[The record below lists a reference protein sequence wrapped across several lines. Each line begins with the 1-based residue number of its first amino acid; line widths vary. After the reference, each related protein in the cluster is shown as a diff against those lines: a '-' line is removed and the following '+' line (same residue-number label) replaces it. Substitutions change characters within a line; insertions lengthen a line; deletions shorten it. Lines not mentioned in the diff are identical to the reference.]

1 MSFTADIKRELVK
14 TIPERREAR
23 LALLQAVLKTC
34 GERSEDG
41 FSFVSENEDIVA
53 YVIGIAES
61 CFGEQMT
68 LTQAV
73 RDPKHGR
80 DKFKFSLTGKRAAES
95 ADEIL
100 NQEIASEE
108 NSLAFL
114 KGTFL
119 GGGSCILPR
128 GENRTGYHLEFVF
141 SEKQDAELFIEAAN
155 TFQLVG
161 GTVERGD
168 KYVIYC
174 KSREAIGDFLSV
186 LGAKSCLKTLER
198 TAAARD
204 RNNNRNRLENCM
216 AGNVD
221 RSLTVSARQVRT
233 LRLMQESGKL
243 IPLTGQLKETA
254 QARLENP
261 TLNYSELAALL
272 GISKSCLQHRLTKL
286 MSLQGEKP

>member
-14 TIPERREAR
+14 IIPERREAR

-41 FSFVSENEDIVA
+41 FSFVSENENIVA

-68 LTQAV
+68 LTKAV

-80 DKFKFSLTGKRAAES
+80 DKFRFSLSGKKAAEN
-95 ADEIL
+95 AEEIL
-100 NQEIASEE
+100 HQDISSEE
-108 NSLAFL
+108 TSLAFL
-114 KGTFL
+114 KGAFL
-119 GGGSCILPR
+119 GGGSCVLPR

-141 SEKQDAELFIEAAN
+141 SSPQDGDLFIEAAN

-186 LGAKSCLKTLER
+186 LGAKGSLKTLEK

-204 RNNNRNRLENCM
+204 RSNNLNRLENCM

-221 RSLTVSARQVRT
+221 RSITVSAQQVRT
-233 LRLMQESGKL
+233 LRRMQEKGML
-243 IPLTGQLKETA
+243 IPLTGPLKETA

-261 TLNYSELAALL
+261 TLTYSELSALL

-286 MSLQGEKP
+286 MSLQGETP